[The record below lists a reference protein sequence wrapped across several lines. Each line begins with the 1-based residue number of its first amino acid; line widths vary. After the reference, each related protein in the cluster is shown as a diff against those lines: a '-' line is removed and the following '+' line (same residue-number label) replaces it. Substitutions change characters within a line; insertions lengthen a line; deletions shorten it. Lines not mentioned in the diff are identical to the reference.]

1 MLEPRIVERGPF
13 TIAGVAAAGQLGEFN
28 YAEIWE
34 KQYAPL
40 AAALLPYSLDGG
52 AYGIT
57 LTEGDHLIYLAGVAV
72 AEPLDLPPGVVKRL
86 IPAAKYAVFDC
97 TLSAMSAIMQEVY
110 GQWFHASPYQPDPNA
125 AVFEYYLPYTGQ
137 GEMQVQLFVPRQP
150 KEPVAAQSGNV
161 PMTVFETLSNR
172 RSIRQF
178 KSDPIP
184 EGALRQ
190 ILQAGMLA
198 PSGKNRQPWKFY
210 VVQGDG
216 EKHAEMIARMRA
228 GIAQRE
234 SQGAGTGSAKYTLAV
249 MEQAPVTV
257 FIFDPYG
264 TPPWMPRSMDERF
277 FDLVDVQSIGAAIQN
292 MLLAAEE
299 LGLGSLWICDV
310 FNAYE
315 ELRTWLGEESALIA
329 AVSFGVPAEHP
340 VARKR
345 KPFDEIVHWV

>member
-1 MLEPRIVERGPF
+1 MQEPRFVEKGSF
-13 TIAGVAAAGQLGEFN
+13 TLAGVATAGQLGEFN

-40 AAALLPYSLDGG
+40 AAALKPFSLDGG

-57 LTEGDHLIYLAGVAV
+57 LPEGDHLIYLAGIAV
-72 AEPLDLPPGVVKRL
+72 ADPPELPQGVVKRQ
-86 IPAAKYAVFDC
+86 IAGAKYAVFDC
-97 TLSAMSAIMQEVY
+97 TLSTMSAVMQEVF

-125 AVFEYYLPYTGQ
+125 VVFEYYLPFTGQ
-137 GEMQVQLFVPRQP
+137 GEMQVQIFVPILP
-150 KEPVAAQSGNV
+150 KEPVITQSGDV
-161 PMTVFETLSNR
+161 PMTVFETISNR

-184 EGALRQ
+184 EETLRQ

-210 VVQGDG
+210 VVQGD
-216 EKHAEMIARMRA
+216 KHAEMIAQMRA
-228 GIAQRE
+228 GIAHSE
-234 SQGAGTGSAKYTLAV
+234 SQGEGTGSAKNTLAV

-257 FIFDPYG
+257 FIFHPFG
-264 TPPWMPRSMDERF
+264 TPPWSPRSMGERF

-292 MLLAAEE
+292 MILAAEE

-315 ELRTWLGEESALIA
+315 ELRTWLGEDSALIA

-345 KPFDEIVHWV
+345 KPFDEVVHWVK